1 MNRTSFVREQ
11 GGAPVDQRYLRSV
24 YQNGV
29 QIGNAKLASGVSII
43 TSTGSLGPYTI
54 GFAPVIYSVAPIVTA
69 WCSQESGGNGVI
81 VNLATINTTGVSFFM
96 AIPGVGIITAGH
108 TVTVEWIA
116 VGT

>member
-1 MNRTSFVREQ
+1 MNGTSFKV
-11 GGAPVDQRYLRSV
+11 GGAQPIDNRYVRNV
-24 YQNGV
+24 YKNAVKLQNPT
-29 QIGNAKLASGVSII
+29 IASGVSII

-54 GFAPVIYSVAPIVTA
+54 AFAPVIYAAAPIVNA

-81 VNLATINTTGVSFFM
+81 VNRATVTSLAVSFFL

-116 VGT
+116 VGS